1 MARHRGTTGSLTAG
15 RSSSRP
21 KTFEEGRVC
30 LHPLCSTKLS
40 RYNAD
45 VVCSLHGDS
54 IQPGLRNRISS

>member
-1 MARHRGTTGSLTAG
+1 
-15 RSSSRP
+15 
-21 KTFEEGRVC
+21 VC